1 MTINF
6 SATVLLHFHYKSPRL
21 SMGSKSQGP
30 SRIKIIPPKTFLNT
44 AQLNRTIYQR
54 QQLASKKRQNLL
66 LRIILHS
73 LKDSAMIVSII
84 TAQVCI
90 VIFIILYRRNYNTNT
105 IK

>member
-1 MTINF
+1 M
-6 SATVLLHFHYKSPRL
+6 V
-21 SMGSKSQGP
+21 SKSQGP
-30 SRIKIIPPKTFLNT
+30 SRIQIIPPKTFLNT
-44 AQLNRTIYQR
+44 AQLNRTIPKT
-54 QQLASKKRQNLL
+54 AISFKKKDRIY
-66 LRIILHS
+66 LRIILHF